1 MVGGSIAAG
10 VQASIG
16 NVVAGSAFATLQS
29 VGAAGFAAST
39 VAATTATTAAAGV
52 ALGAAIPGNNNSV
65 GDNEDNDNVSNDTDS
80 GFDTAFGLNQTVVGS
95 EESLF
100 DRLLCVS
107 RVNTQKIMRRNS
119 FWSLLVL
126 LLTFVN
132 QNFSFKWLF
141 SFAEIIHSRKKQIMT
156 KSISREKP
164 RPLSLHQLY
173 SFIQIDRAIYRLKIP
188 TYSNRYF
195 LNNIEDNIKS
205 S

>member
-119 FWSLLVL
+119 F
-126 LLTFVN
+126 
-132 QNFSFKWLF
+132 
-141 SFAEIIHSRKKQIMT
+141 
-156 KSISREKP
+156 
-164 RPLSLHQLY
+164 
-173 SFIQIDRAIYRLKIP
+173 
-188 TYSNRYF
+188 
-195 LNNIEDNIKS
+195 
-205 S
+205 